1 MAFES
6 NPNSVVEQL
15 CQSVSLPKMVRVHQ
29 KFDSTHFEPEELPA
43 VVHSQLEREN
53 IRKQIRPGMSIAITC
68 GSRGIANIAIIVRAI
83 VDFVKECGAN
93 PFVFPAMGSHGGA
106 TPEGQ
111 LEVLRSYH
119 VTEETMGCP
128 IRATMET
135 VYLGDTVEGKP
146 VFSDKYAHEADGVIL
161 CGRIKPHTSFR
172 GPYESGLLKMAV
184 IGMGKQHGAESVHE
198 SGFQNMGRIMPQFAR
213 VVFDH
218 TNILAG
224 VGIIENA
231 YDQTYKI
238 AALDAQE
245 IWEQEPALLQ
255 EANRMMGRLWIEK
268 TDVLVVDRLGKN
280 ISGDGMDP
288 NVSGTFG
295 SPGRQRNEVPGPICA
310 QRTVVLDLTDESHGN
325 ANGIGVA
332 DVTTKR
338 LVDKTDVDITYPNAL
353 TSTLVNMVKMPIF
366 SHSDQGAI
374 RLAVRICNEIDKAH
388 PRIVRIANTMEIGH
402 IWVSE
407 ALIDEVK
414 AHPNMELEGEPEEWP
429 FDEKGNLW

>member
-6 NPNSVVEQL
+6 DKNSVPMQL
-15 CQSVSLPKMVRVHQ
+15 CQTVTLPKMVKVHQ
-29 KFDSTHFEPEELPA
+29 KFDTTHIDPKDLPG
-43 VVHSQLEREN
+43 VVHAQLEREN
-53 IRKQIRPGMSIAITC
+53 VRKNIKPGMSIAVTC

-83 VDFVKECGAN
+83 VDFVKECGAE

-111 LEVLRSYH
+111 LEVLESYG

-128 IRATMET
+128 LRATMET
-135 VYLGDTVEGKP
+135 VQLGTTVEGSP
-146 VFSDKYAHEADGVIL
+146 VFIDKYAHEADGVIL
-161 CGRIKPHTSFR
+161 CGRIKAHTSFR
-172 GPYESGLLKMAV
+172 GPYESGLLKMSV

-198 SGFQNMGRIMPQFAR
+198 SGFQNMGRVMPQFAR
-213 VVFDH
+213 VIFDH
-218 TNILAG
+218 TNIVAG

-238 AALDAQE
+238 AALDAKE
-245 IWEQEPALLQ
+245 IWEQEPELLK
-255 EANRMMGRLWIEK
+255 EANSKMGRLWIEK
-268 TDVLVVDRLGKN
+268 ADVLVVDKLGKN

-295 SPGRQRNEVPGPICA
+295 SPGRQRNEVPGPIDA
-310 QRTVVLDLTDESHGN
+310 QRCVVLDLTDESHGN
-325 ANGIGVA
+325 FNGIGVA

-338 LVDKTDVDITYPNAL
+338 LIDKAVPDVTYPNAM

-366 SHSDQGAI
+366 GHSDERAI
-374 RLAVRICNEIDKAH
+374 QLAVRVCNGIDKDHAK
-388 PRIVRIANTMEIGH
+388 IVRIKNTMEIRD

-414 AHPNMELEGEPEEWP
+414 ANPNLELMGEPEPWG
-429 FDEKGNLW
+429 FDENGNLW

>member
-6 NPNSVVEQL
+6 SPNSILEQL
-15 CQSVSLPKMVRVHQ
+15 CKTVTLPKMVQVHQ
-29 KFDSTHFEPEELPA
+29 RFDSTHIDVADLPNL
-43 VVHSQLEREN
+43 VKTQLGRDN
-53 IRKQIRPGMSIAITC
+53 VRSKIKPGMTVAVTC
-68 GSRGIANIAIIVRAI
+68 GSRGIANIAVIVRAI
-83 VDFVKECGAN
+83 VDFVKEQGAN

-106 TPEGQ
+106 TAEGQ
-111 LEVLRSYH
+111 IEVLKSYN

-135 VYLGDTVEGKP
+135 VYLGQTVEGSP
-146 VFSDKYAHEADGVIL
+146 VYQDKYAHEADGVIL
-161 CGRIKPHTSFR
+161 CGRIKAHTSFR
-172 GPYESGLLKMAV
+172 GSYESGLLKMSV
-184 IGMGKQHGAESVHE
+184 IGMGKQHGAETVHK

-213 VVFDH
+213 VVFDN

-238 AALDAQE
+238 ATLDADE
-245 IWEQEPALLQ
+245 IWEQEPVLLK
-255 EANRMMGRLWIEK
+255 EANQLLGRIWIDK
-268 TDVLVVDRLGKN
+268 ADVLVVDKLGKN

-295 SPGRQRNEVPGPICA
+295 SPGRQANGQRGPIFA

-325 ANGIGVA
+325 FNGIGVA
-332 DVTTKR
+332 DVTTR
-338 LVDKTDVDITYPNAL
+338 RVIDKSDVDTTYPNAL

-366 SHSDQGAI
+366 AHSDAGAI
-374 RLAVRICNEIDKAH
+374 RLAARVCNMIDEDH
-388 PRIVRIANTMEIGH
+388 LRIVRIHNTLELGH

-407 ALIDEVK
+407 SMLDEVR
-414 AHPNMELEGEPEEWP
+414 ANPHMEIEGPAKDWA
-429 FDEKGNLW
+429 FDDKGNLW

>member
-6 NPNSVVEQL
+6 SPNSVVEQL

-29 KFDSTHFEPEELPA
+29 KFDPTHFEPEELPA
-43 VVHSQLEREN
+43 VVHAQLEREN
-53 IRKQIRPGMSIAITC
+53 IRSQIRPGMSVAITC

-83 VDFVKECGAN
+83 VDLVKECGAN

-146 VFSDKYAHEADGVIL
+146 VYSDKYAHEADGVIL

-245 IWEQEPALLQ
+245 IWEQEPVLLQ

-268 TDVLVVDRLGKN
+268 ADVLVVDRLGKN

-338 LVDKTDVDITYPNAL
+338 LIDKTDVDITYPNAL

-374 RLAVRICNEIDKAH
+374 RLAVRICNEIDKEH

-414 AHPNMELEGEPEEWP
+414 AHPNLELEGEPEAWP